1 MLSSVGHLLPAAV
14 KKGVPSA
21 RGGAGEGQLN
31 KTTTTKHGAF
41 GLSSKSTFLLSSTF
55 TAREDK
61 SKSPSVRLLNE
72 YK

>member
-1 MLSSVGHLLPAAV
+1 MGHLSPAAV

-21 RGGAGEGQLN
+21 GGAGEGQLN